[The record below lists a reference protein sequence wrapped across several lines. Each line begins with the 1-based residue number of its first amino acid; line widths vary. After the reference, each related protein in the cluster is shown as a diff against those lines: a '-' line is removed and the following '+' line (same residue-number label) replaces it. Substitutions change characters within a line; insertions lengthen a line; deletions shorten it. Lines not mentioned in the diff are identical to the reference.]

1 MTCDE
6 ITSARNSVS
15 TNVTNTAL
23 TNVTSSV
30 SINSDDKK
38 VRFKGIDSSSSR
50 FYKWPYYYL

>member
-6 ITSARNSVS
+6 ITSARNGVS

-23 TNVTSSV
+23 TNVTSIV

-50 FYKWPYYYL
+50 FYK